1 MPLKFQF
8 LLSRNG
14 DSPDR
19 GAVSFWVIN
28 INVRQVQAEFSPFCR
43 FSKKGQVFPCL
54 FPDSLLKNYLL
65 IQRNIRL
72 SLVPYLWYQ

>member
-19 GAVSFWVIN
+19 GAVAFWVIN
-28 INVRQVQAEFSPFCR
+28 INIRQVQAEFSPFCR
-43 FSKKGQVFPCL
+43 FAKK
-54 FPDSLLKNYLL
+54 D
-65 IQRNIRL
+65 
-72 SLVPYLWYQ
+72 